1 MMTLLFLILFFGL
14 CGKIAGFAF
23 KMTWTMMKAILM
35 FIIVPVIIFS
45 IISGLVKMVLPILV
59 VIAIVCL
66 LKRETV

>member
-1 MMTLLFLILFFGL
+1 MTLLFLILFFGVF
-14 CGKIAGFAF
+14 GKLAGFAF
-23 KMTWTMMKAILM
+23 RMTWNMMKAILM

-45 IISGLVKMVLPILV
+45 IIAGLVKMVLPILV